1 MIYTLLEEDGG
12 LPLVLEWQLDVLDK
26 LLLVTLYYLICSYLL
41 HLIDLLLNMFLVIM
55 INAFYVLLT
64 EIIDVYAD

>member
-1 MIYTLLEEDGG
+1 MIYTLLEEDSG

>member
-64 EIIDVYAD
+64 EIIEAYAD

>member
-26 LLLVTLYYLICSYLL
+26 LLLVTLYYLIRSDLL